1 MLELIKKNVSKFLQL
16 DLHQFDINFIKYV
29 CNVQEQSWQ
38 TALMKLSS
46 DLSDKIDKF
55 EFNDIR
61 SDVEKQ
67 LRALSIKM
75 AALNKFVSNLTNDD
89 AAGIRK

>member
-1 MLELIKKNVSKFLQL
+1 
-16 DLHQFDINFIKYV
+16 
-29 CNVQEQSWQ
+29 
-38 TALMKLSS
+38 MKLSS